1 MSHVR
6 LCFALLLLT
15 AVSTPAV
22 SSDAM
27 DSAAR
32 QDTRGKL
39 LYRIHCQNCHGETS
53 MGDGPMAKLLT
64 VQPADLTS
72 IARRND
78 GNFPTDQI
86 RQAIDGRTE
95 IRVHGMR
102 EMPVWGLT
110 LQQADRDSD
119 QEEEIRARIDD
130 LVAHLKTIQ
139 DVGE

>member
-1 MSHVR
+1 MQHVGI
-6 LCFALLLLT
+6 CSAILLLT
-15 AVSTPAV
+15 AVCTPAV
-22 SSDAM
+22 GSDATG
-27 DSAAR
+27 SATR
-32 QDTRGKL
+32 QDTGGKL
-39 LYRIHCQNCHGETS
+39 LYRIHCQNCHGETG

-64 VQPADLTS
+64 IQPADLTS

-78 GNFPTDQI
+78 GDFPTDQI